1 LSARI
6 RLSVGPGEHVDAD
19 AAEQDALGLG
29 DELVARADENVGRRH
44 VEQPEGHRGNALHT
58 AHGEDRVGTADIGG
72 VDDGRDAI
80 PTSGRGGEHT
90 VMCLQPATLAVV
102 TVMIAEA
109 TWL

>member
-6 RLSVGPGEHVDAD
+6 RLSVGAREHVDAD
-19 AAEQDALGLG
+19 AAEQDTLGLG
-29 DELVARADENVGRRH
+29 DELVAGADENAGRRH
-44 VEQPEGHRGNALHT
+44 IKQTEGHRGHALYS
-58 AHGEDRVGTADIGG
+58 AHGENGVGTADIGG
-72 VDDGRDAI
+72 IENGRMYADI
-80 PTSGRGGEHT
+80 RRGGEQT